1 MKVLIAF
8 LILLGC
14 IDIFSCCFS
23 TQSYYDSAPP
33 KDPES
38 DMANVQFMTSEV
50 STNETPD
57 PFMIKYNGTYILTF
71 TTGNRVELWRSSLL
85 HDFHDNVAAK
95 RIIWFHPCGTL
106 ELTDRRPE
114 DANLQMSDIWAPELH
129 IVDDYW

>member
-1 MKVLIAF
+1 MKVLIAL

-14 IDIFSCCFS
+14 IDIFSSCY
-23 TQSYYDSAPP
+23 QVPSYYDSIPP
-33 KDPES
+33 IDPEA

-85 HDFHDNVAAK
+85 HDFNENVAAK
-95 RIIWFHPCGTL
+95 RVIWYLLSSGQ
-106 ELTDRRPE
+106 LT
-114 DANLQMSDIWAPELH
+114 
-129 IVDDYW
+129 